1 MDPVL
6 RIVNEYNNLY
16 AKAIEAIDSTIS
28 QLPSSE
34 SEQQISSEFSQA
46 NLARI
51 NEIQELIRYT
61 PGYDN
66 Y

>member
-16 AKAIEAIDSTIS
+16 AKAIEAIDSTIC